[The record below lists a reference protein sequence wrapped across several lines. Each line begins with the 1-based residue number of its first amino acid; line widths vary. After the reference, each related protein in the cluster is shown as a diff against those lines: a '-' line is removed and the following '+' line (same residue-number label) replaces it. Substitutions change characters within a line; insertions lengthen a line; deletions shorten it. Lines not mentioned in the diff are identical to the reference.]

1 MKITVTTAFYD
12 QEAEGKLRKV
22 GTAMEV
28 SKERGAALVKLG
40 LANAGEDAAEPTP
53 SLAK

>member
-12 QEAEGKLRKV
+12 QEDGNKLRKV
-22 GTAMEV
+22 GTVLEV